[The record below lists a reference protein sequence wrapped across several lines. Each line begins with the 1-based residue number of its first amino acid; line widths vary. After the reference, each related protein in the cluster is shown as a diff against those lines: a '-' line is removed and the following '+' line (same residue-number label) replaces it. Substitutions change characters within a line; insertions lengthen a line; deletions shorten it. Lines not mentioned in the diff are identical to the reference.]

1 MHIPTHP
8 LPLLPLLLLF
18 TTPLLAISPICI
30 PSTNG
35 YDISLATTRANDF
48 CTRLAQ
54 RNFSSS
60 DWRTYGL
67 PFLSFGFVME
77 QQGGGRNGTM
87 GRCDLVGCRA
97 ALGGLLDGCEFCLL
111 YPLPGWCRFL
121 NE

>member
-1 MHIPTHP
+1 VF
-8 LPLLPLLLLF
+8 PLLPLLLLF
-18 TTPLLAISPICI
+18 TTPLLAISPLCI
-30 PSTNG
+30 PSING

-77 QQGGGRNGTM
+77 QQGGGRNGNGT
-87 GRCDLVGCRA
+87 GTGKCDLVGCRK
-97 ALGGLLDGCEFCLL
+97 ALGGLLDGCESF
-111 YPLPGWCRFL
+111 FL
-121 NE
+121 TLFAL